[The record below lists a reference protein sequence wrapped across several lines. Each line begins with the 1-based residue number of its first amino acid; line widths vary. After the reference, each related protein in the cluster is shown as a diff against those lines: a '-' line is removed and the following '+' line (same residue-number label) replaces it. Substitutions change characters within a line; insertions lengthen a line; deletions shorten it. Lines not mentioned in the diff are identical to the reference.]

1 MKCFG
6 RTSLSE
12 ILQDRVVYRNLAP
25 ADSRLPTLEQL
36 RDALGFPANYIPRKN
51 QPEYAAALAPILE
64 HARKLDAPNAIVKRL
79 ICIGDTRMNDGAAFT
94 NLCRAGGWKGLA
106 FIASETKDTENLDV
120 IEQEHGILILTN
132 RWGAMSAFESF
143 RREQKFPID
152 EQTIII
158 MDLDKT
164 LLGARGRND
173 HVIDAARVAAVRRT
187 VGDLL
192 GDQFDPE
199 GFQAAYDRLNQPE
212 FHPFTTDNQDYLA
225 YICLIVGSGLLDITS
240 LVDALRSGS
249 LSSFERWI
257 NVVDQRAAELPA
269 HLQKI
274 HNKVVALVRQG
285 DPTPFKDFRRQEY
298 QTTIEHMGRLEDHAP
313 VSAMLQGEIVITQE
327 VREIALAWR
336 DQGALLFGVS
346 DKPDEASIPSDALA
360 AQGYQA
366 IHKVETHAVGGE

>member
-1 MKCFG
+1 MKCYG
-6 RTSLSE
+6 RASLSE

-94 NLCRAGGWKGLA
+94 NLCRA
-106 FIASETKDTENLDV
+106 
-120 IEQEHGILILTN
+120 
-132 RWGAMSAFESF
+132 ESF

-225 YICLIVGSGLLDITS
+225 YICLIIGSGLLDLTS

-249 LSSFERWI
+249 LSSFGRWI

-274 HNKVVALVRQG
+274 HNEVVALVRQG

-313 VSAMLQGEIVITQE
+313 VSAMLQGEIVITQ
-327 VREIALAWR
+327 
-336 DQGALLFGVS
+336 
-346 DKPDEASIPSDALA
+346 DAFRRI
-360 AQGYQA
+360 GQA
-366 IHKVETHAVGGE
+366 G

>member
-1 MKCFG
+1 
-6 RTSLSE
+6 
-12 ILQDRVVYRNLAP
+12 
-25 ADSRLPTLEQL
+25 
-36 RDALGFPANYIPRKN
+36 
-51 QPEYAAALAPILE
+51 
-64 HARKLDAPNAIVKRL
+64 
-79 ICIGDTRMNDGAAFT
+79 
-94 NLCRAGGWKGLA
+94 
-106 FIASETKDTENLDV
+106 
-120 IEQEHGILILTN
+120 
-132 RWGAMSAFESF
+132 
-143 RREQKFPID
+143 
-152 EQTIII
+152 

-225 YICLIVGSGLLDITS
+225 YICLIIGSGLLDLTS

-249 LSSFERWI
+249 LSSFGRWI

-274 HNKVVALVRQG
+274 HNEVVALVRQG

-327 VREIALAWR
+327 VRDMALAWR